1 MFQSRLK
8 DKRCSRDWF
17 PRDHWR
23 SCNDRPHSLTPKT
36 NRTDARPRKRRREQ
50 EAEKRG
56 EQKRGEKDGKGGEG
70 WEIAPLKTEMNLW
83 WIPGSTKLLA
93 AQRLMPD

>member
-1 MFQSRLK
+1 MTGLTLQAPK
-8 DKRCSRDWF
+8 PTEQTQGQDKRGER
-17 PRDHWR
+17 
-23 SCNDRPHSLTPKT
+23 
-36 NRTDARPRKRRREQ
+36 ARGRE
-50 EAEKRG
+50 KGG